1 MDPVCTMMEFLERWR
16 NRPPD
21 GYDSMQLRSDLPTRE
36 DFERPLV
43 DLDRELQEEWNEHW
57 LRVAFDIWK
66 DEICPPLTV
75 DE

>member
-1 MDPVCTMMEFLERWR
+1 
-16 NRPPD
+16 
-21 GYDSMQLRSDLPTRE
+21 MQLRSDLPTRE

-66 DEICPPLTV
+66 DKICPPLTV